1 MQLWRPLIHSQMFN
15 LVSMLRVAARDHF
28 TVCNPLDSALSV
40 FRIWRI
46 PIMHISMH
54 DGAGHED
61 LPTRSENPP
70 PRPTENRVILR
81 LELSHSQ
88 FSSEKPEQNGLV
100 YFLNIY
106 SAYIKPSIRLLVLVV
121 NTGRKDLLS
130 TEGSPAFYPLIFLS
144 WQPVG
149 SSAS

>member
-1 MQLWRPLIHSQMFN
+1 
-15 LVSMLRVAARDHF
+15 
-28 TVCNPLDSALSV
+28 
-40 FRIWRI
+40 
-46 PIMHISMH
+46 MHISMH

-144 WQPVG
+144 
-149 SSAS
+149 